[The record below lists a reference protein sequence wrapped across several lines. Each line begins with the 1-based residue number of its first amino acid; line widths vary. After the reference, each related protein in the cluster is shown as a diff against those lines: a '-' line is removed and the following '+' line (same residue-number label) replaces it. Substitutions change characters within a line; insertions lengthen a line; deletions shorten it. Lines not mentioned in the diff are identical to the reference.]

1 MRAMKTISVLMSF
14 SMLLSMFISTVHSV
28 EPGTNGSQER
38 LANAMSLGKQGNID
52 EAVEQYLIY
61 YTNNPEK
68 HVVLQWISGLYENSE
83 RIKEA
88 IEFVERSLVS
98 GDESLIRDSHF
109 QEQCDRLLRL
119 WEKTGAGRI
128 LHALGKADGIELAR
142 EHYLAKLE
150 DTNTKPRLIIIA
162 QLMLGDIENK
172 AKDVVKA
179 RGYYLAAFDLILPPI
194 DEWQKAVNRVLWRK
208 FMNKSWFD
216 DALAIYR
223 NYPNYNHLMQL
234 GQWLKRQGRGFE
246 MLELYEDYLFSGYRE
261 VDDDGS
267 VRHGDKGLGD
277 SIIDELLSLG
287 QGESLIEQFNS
298 IIVEHPENYRLHR
311 NFGYLLFKMKRY
323 EEGLSELEKYLT
335 VMDNVLVSDYQW
347 VGSLCRKAGMIDE
360 AIEFYET
367 ARDMEVTDAEVRAE
381 SMMSQMAA
389 SGGHWKARFKARI
402 LETLGSLYM
411 KKNRWA
417 DAEMCFKEIVDLQSG
432 RSKEKA
438 QVNLAKIWER
448 MGKENVF
455 IEELKS
461 KVANDPCDAEL
472 RVKYGQTLL
481 KAGKLGE
488 AVEQFE
494 RAVELSGEDLSVRL
508 KFAEVLAKNKQNA
521 KAIAEYEKVLYAGL
535 KRERDQFRRGKGGDE
550 AEPWRVLHRL
560 AEFCKRV
567 GEKDKLLEIYDQVLE
582 SLDSPKTKWKPDES
596 RLKRILREITE
607 ILDAKDEY
615 NSIVELWLDYH
626 KEMGYYS
633 RRVIKDRIRYLDSE
647 PLVKQLHELTMA
659 DPNDQW
665 GWFILADM
673 LAAENRDEEAIKIY
687 SRLLAEVPSGS
698 RIHHDL
704 ADVFQRMDRYDLMV
718 EACKK
723 ELNRLGA
730 GSRDYGRGSGRI
742 AEIYLKFGDKE
753 KAAEFYRKA
762 ISCDASET
770 EHQQYQR
777 GLFKATD
784 GKEGVGE
791 VDIATVEPVEDLEA
805 MRLQAESLLRR
816 KRDYSGAAELYE
828 QILGKAPTDI
838 ESMVRLGEA
847 YEGLGRSQKAMDLY
861 EKALGMRA
869 WSGGSE
875 YGAASNLERIYR
887 QHRDIKKQIK
897 LFTLTGRGNY
907 SEIRGRLKN
916 HEEFEEFHEYLLEQ
930 LEQTPKNLKI
940 RFYLVHHYFERTE
953 TSRASKILEQLKIE
967 LTDEQGN
974 IGNTSHAIQL
984 AKGFERLGKFDE
996 ALAVLPTA
1004 DYENDPDRNDW
1015 MGELLMRLYA
1025 KVGQFDKTLEIC
1037 RLRLKKDP
1045 KGHNIIK
1052 VAEQLG
1058 EAARYHVDGYN
1069 LLSLFLKDVKDE
1081 MSTRYYRRFY
1091 GGVKAYLATHP
1102 AGQGSGNGGID
1113 IISLLKEGRRV
1124 QVPKDCR
1131 SFADFLEQLAYQA
1144 NTTATQSF
1152 MGRYGQGRRT
1162 PRIGIESGS
1171 AFEVLA
1177 EAIDGTNIPFEITQ
1191 DGYWAFYESGDKSR
1205 KFSYAGKGGVLC
1217 KFESFNRRAD
1227 REHVWALGRMIFEPG
1242 LKRHV
1247 ASIQSSFDVLEAVD
1261 DRGRKIP
1268 IPEVATRWDGSTQI
1282 EISLGKQ
1289 QPPAKSIK
1297 KLRVKTAVAIGTEWV
1312 TFKIDRLDH
1321 SEPIVVEK
1329 GGVRIQ
1335 IEPIKEIKRG
1345 AKPCWQ
1351 IPIDIRREN
1360 IELDAKGITE
1370 LKNEIYFVTND
1381 GKKRRF
1387 GSSGSFPSGS
1397 HAKIAPHPDIG
1408 AFDPVTTSL
1417 FIREP
1422 AAIEIVPFELTFK
1435 DIPIIDR

>member
-1 MRAMKTISVLMSF
+1 MRAMKTISVLMF
-14 SMLLSMFISTVHSV
+14 CSMLLSMFIPTAHSA
-28 EPGTNGSQER
+28 EPGTNSSQDR
-38 LANAMSLGKQGNID
+38 LAHARSLGKQGNID
-52 EAVEQYLIY
+52 EAVEQYQIY
-61 YTNNPEK
+61 YANNPEK
-68 HVVLQWISGLYENSE
+68 HAVLQWISGLYENSG

-98 GDESLIRDSHF
+98 GDESLMRDSHF

-119 WEKTGAGRI
+119 WEKTGGGKILRI
-128 LHALGKADGIELAR
+128 FGKADGIELAR
-142 EHYLAKLE
+142 EHYLAKLG
-150 DTNTKPRLIIIA
+150 DANTKPRMIIIA

-172 AKDVVKA
+172 VKDVVKA
-179 RGYYLAAFDLILPPI
+179 RKYYLAAFDLILPPT
-194 DEWQKAVNRVLWRK
+194 DEWQKAANRVLWRK
-208 FMNKSWFD
+208 FMKKSWFD

-267 VRHGDKGLGD
+267 VRHADKGLGG
-277 SIIDELLSLG
+277 SIIDESVSLG

-389 SGGHWKARFKARI
+389 SDGHWKARFKARI
-402 LETLGSLYM
+402 LETLGNLYM

-417 DAEMCFKEIVDLQSG
+417 DAESCFKEIVDLQSG

-448 MGKENVF
+448 MGKENAFV
-455 IEELKS
+455 EELKG

-481 KAGKLGE
+481 KAGKLDE

-550 AEPWRVLHRL
+550 TEPWRVLHRL
-560 AEFCKRV
+560 AEFCKRA
-567 GEKDKLLEIYDQVLE
+567 GEKDKLLEIYDDVLGL
-582 SLDSPKTKWKPDES
+582 LDSPETKWKPNES
-596 RLKRILREITE
+596 GLKRILRDITE
-607 ILDAKDEY
+607 ILDAKGEY

-626 KEMGYYS
+626 KEMGHYS
-633 RRVIKDRIRYLDSE
+633 RYVIKDRIRYLDST
-647 PLVKQLHELTMA
+647 PLVKELQELTMA
-659 DPNDQW
+659 DPNDYW
-665 GWFILADM
+665 GRFILADM
-673 LAAENRDEEAIKIY
+673 LAAENRNEEAAKVY

-704 ADVFQRMDRYDLMV
+704 ADVFERMKRYDLMLK
-718 EACKK
+718 ACKK
-723 ELNRLGA
+723 ELDRVEE
-730 GSRDYGRGSGRI
+730 GSRDYSRRSERI
-742 AEIYLKFGDKE
+742 ADIYLKLGNKE

-791 VDIATVEPVEDLEA
+791 VDIAAVEPVEDLEA
-805 MRLQAESLLRR
+805 MRLQAESLLRQN
-816 KRDYSGAAELYE
+816 RDYSGAAELYE

-847 YEGLGRSQKAMDLY
+847 YEGLGKIKEATVLY
-861 EKALGMRA
+861 EKVAFDNDIRKWA
-869 WSGGSE
+869 IGSSY
-875 YGAASNLERIYR
+875 YGADSDLERIYR
-887 QHRDIKKQIK
+887 QNKDIKKQIK
-897 LFTLTGRGNY
+897 LFTLTGCGNY
-907 SEIRGRLKN
+907 SDIRGRLKS
-916 HEEFEEFHEYLLEQ
+916 HKEFEEFHKYLLEQ
-930 LEQTPKNLKI
+930 LEQTPKNLKM

-953 TSRASKILEQLKIE
+953 TSRACEILEQLKIE
-967 LTDEQGN
+967 LTNEQGN
-974 IGNTSHAIQL
+974 VRNTSHAIQL
-984 AKGFERLGKFDE
+984 AKGFERLGKFEE
-996 ALAVLPTA
+996 ALAVLPVA
-1004 DYENDPDRNDW
+1004 DYENNPDRNDW

-1025 KVGQFDKTLEIC
+1025 KVGQFEKTLEIC

-1058 EAARYHVDGYN
+1058 EAARYHVDGDN
-1069 LLSLFLKDVKDE
+1069 LLSLFLKDAKDE
-1081 MSTRYYRRFY
+1081 MSLRYYRRFY

-1102 AGQGSGNGGID
+1102 ADQVSRTNGTD

-1124 QVPKDCR
+1124 RVPKDCR
-1131 SFADFLEQLAYQA
+1131 SFADFLEQLAFQA
-1144 NTTATQSF
+1144 DTIATQSF
-1152 MGRYGQGRRT
+1152 MGNYGQQMKP
-1162 PRIGIESGS
+1162 PRIDVTTGS
-1171 AFEVLA
+1171 AFEILA
-1177 EAIDGTNIPFEITQ
+1177 AALDNTNIPMVISEE
-1191 DGYWAFYESGDKSR
+1191 GYWEFFESGDKSR
-1205 KFSYAGKGGVLC
+1205 KIHYRGQGGLLC
-1217 KFESFNRRAD
+1217 KLERFNRQAD
-1227 REHVWALGRMIFEPG
+1227 RAHIWAHIPVLFDQM
-1242 LKRHV
+1242 LKEDIVSVQWLIKV
-1247 ASIQSSFDVLEAVD
+1247 AEAVD
-1261 DRGRKIP
+1261 DKGRQVP
-1268 IPEVATRWDGSTQI
+1268 IPRMGIHWSPANNFEVN
-1282 EISLGKQ
+1282 LGKEK
-1289 QPPAKSIK
+1289 PPAKSIK
-1297 KLRVKTAVAIGTEWV
+1297 KLRIKTAVAVATKWA

-1329 GGVRIQ
+1329 DGVRIQ
-1335 IEPIKEIKRG
+1335 IEPIKEIKWG
-1345 AKPCWQ
+1345 TKPCWG
-1351 IPIDIRREN
+1351 IPIDIRRKN
-1360 IELDAKGITE
+1360 IELKARLND
-1370 LKNEIYFVTND
+1370 EIYFITRDGVKLRTSRND
-1381 GKKRRF
+1381 LSQGKTQLR
-1387 GSSGSFPSGS
+1387 
-1397 HAKIAPHPDIG
+1397 PDIG
-1408 AFDPVTTSL
+1408 AFDPATTSL
-1417 FIREP
+1417 LIREP
-1422 AAIEIVPFELTFK
+1422 SVIEIVPFELTFK

>member
-1 MRAMKTISVLMSF
+1 MRAMKTISVLMF
-14 SMLLSMFISTVHSV
+14 CSMLPGMFIPTAHSA
-28 EPGTNGSQER
+28 EPRANSSQDR
-38 LANAMSLGKQGNID
+38 LAHARSLGEQGNID

-61 YTNNPEK
+61 YADNPEK
-68 HVVLQWISGLYENSE
+68 HLVLIWISELYENNG
-83 RIKEA
+83 RIDEA
-88 IEFVERSLVS
+88 IVFGEKFLAS
-98 GDESLIRDSHF
+98 GDEYLTRGVHF

-119 WEKTGAGRI
+119 WEKTGGGKI
-128 LHALGKADGIELAR
+128 LRTFGKADGIELAQ
-142 EHYLAKLE
+142 EHYLAKLGGA
-150 DTNTKPRLIIIA
+150 NTKPRMIIIA
-162 QLMLGDIENK
+162 QLMLGDIENRV
-172 AKDVVKA
+172 KDVVKA
-179 RGYYLAAFDLILPPI
+179 RKYYLAAFDLILPPT
-194 DEWQKAVNRVLWRK
+194 DEWQKAANRVLWRK
-208 FMNKSWFD
+208 FMKKSWFD

-267 VRHGDKGLGD
+267 VRHADKGLGG
-277 SIIDELLSLG
+277 SIIDESVSLG

-389 SGGHWKARFKARI
+389 SDGHWKARFKARI

-455 IEELKS
+455 VEELKS

-481 KAGKLGE
+481 KAGKLDE

-550 AEPWRVLHRL
+550 TEPWRVLHRL
-560 AEFCKRV
+560 AEFCKRA
-567 GEKDKLLEIYDQVLE
+567 GEKDKLLEIYDDVLGL
-582 SLDSPKTKWKPDES
+582 LDSPETKWKPNES
-596 RLKRILREITE
+596 RLKRILRDITE
-607 ILDAKDEY
+607 ILDAKGEY

-626 KEMGYYS
+626 KEMGHYS
-633 RRVIKDRIRYLDSE
+633 RYVIKDRIRYLDSE

-659 DPNDQW
+659 DPNDYW
-665 GWFILADM
+665 GRFILGDIL
-673 LAAENRDEEAIKIY
+673 LAGNRRDDAIKIY
-687 SRLLAEVPSGS
+687 TKLLKDVPEAD

-704 ADVFQRMDRYDLMV
+704 GQLFERRIKRYDLAL
-718 EACKK
+718 EAYTRNLRRFKK
-723 ELNRLGA
+723 
-730 GSRDYGRGSGRI
+730 GSRDYANRLGLI
-742 AEIYLKFGDKE
+742 ARMHLKLGDKE

-784 GKEGVGE
+784 GEEGVGE

-805 MRLQAESLLRR
+805 MRLQAESLLRQN
-816 KRDYSGAAELYE
+816 RDYSESAELYA
-828 QILGKAPTDI
+828 QILEKAPTDI

-847 YEGLGRSQKAMDLY
+847 YEGLGKIKEATVLY
-861 EKALGMRA
+861 EKVAFDNDIRKWA
-869 WSGGSE
+869 IGSSY
-875 YGAASNLERIYR
+875 YGADSDLERIYR
-887 QHRDIKKQIK
+887 QNKDIKKQIK
-897 LFTLTGRGNY
+897 LFTLTGCGNY

-940 RFYLVHHYFERTE
+940 RFYLIHHYFERTE
-953 TSRASKILEQLKIE
+953 TSRACKILEQLKIE

-1025 KVGQFDKTLEIC
+1025 KVGQFEKTLEIC

-1052 VAEQLG
+1052 IAEQLG
-1058 EAARYHVDGYN
+1058 QATRCHVDGYN
-1069 LLSLFLKDVKDE
+1069 SLSAFLRDIKKE
-1081 MSTRYYRRFY
+1081 MSMRHYRCFY
-1091 GGVKAYLATHP
+1091 GALKAYLATHP
-1102 AGQGSGNGGID
+1102 AGQEGGIDDTD
-1113 IISLLKEGRRV
+1113 IISLLKEGHRV
-1124 QVPKDCR
+1124 QIPKDCR

-1144 NTTATQSF
+1144 DTIAIGSF
-1152 MGRYGQGRRT
+1152 IGSHGERIKP
-1162 PRIGIESGS
+1162 PRFDLSSGS
-1171 AFEVLA
+1171 AFEILA
-1177 EAIDGTNIPFEITQ
+1177 AALDGKDVGMHITQ
-1191 DGYWAFYESGDKSR
+1191 NGYWEFNYSGDETR
-1205 KFSYAGKGGVLC
+1205 RVRYVGRGGLLF
-1217 KFESFNRRAD
+1217 KFEEFICRPE
-1227 REHVWALGRMIFEPG
+1227 REYIGLHPRIF
-1242 LKRHV
+1242 
-1247 ASIQSSFDVLEAVD
+1247 FDPPVERNVVSVQWMTKVEEAVD
-1261 DRGRKIP
+1261 NKGRHMP
-1268 IPEVATRWDGSTQI
+1268 IPQIKTRWGPARNLVVN
-1282 EISLGKQ
+1282 LGKEKL
-1289 QPPAKSIK
+1289 PAKSIK
-1297 KLRVKTAVAIGTEWV
+1297 KLRIKTAVAVATKWA

-1321 SEPIVVEK
+1321 SELIVVEK
-1329 GGVRIQ
+1329 DGVKIQ
-1335 IEPIKEIKRG
+1335 IEPIREIKWG
-1345 AKPCWQ
+1345 TKPCWG
-1351 IPIDIRREN
+1351 IPIDIRRKN
-1360 IELDAKGITE
+1360 IELKARLND
-1370 LKNEIYFVTND
+1370 EIYFITRDGVKLRTSRND
-1381 GKKRRF
+1381 LSQGKTQLR
-1387 GSSGSFPSGS
+1387 
-1397 HAKIAPHPDIG
+1397 PDIG
-1408 AFDPVTTSL
+1408 AFDPATTSL